1 MTCDVRYRTSYVT
14 CHKSHITNHYSLKNC
29 TFAPR
34 FNPFVL
40 NNRNLK
46 IVTILGARPQFIK
59 AAVVSKVLSQYDD
72 IQEIIVHTGQ
82 HFDPNMS
89 QLFFEEM
96 QLPEPAY
103 HFDIHGL
110 PHGALTGRMMEKIE
124 EVLLHEKPDWVL
136 VYGDTDS
143 TLAGALAAKKLHI
156 RVAHVEA
163 GLRSFNEAMPE
174 EINRILTDRISDLL
188 FCPSETALKQ
198 LQNEGRLANGAK
210 VVMSGDVMKDAAR
223 MFAPLMRKPATSLPD
238 RYILCTFHRTEN
250 IDNPQLLKQLL
261 FALEQTCNTIPI
273 VCPLHPHTRKNM
285 ESIGYPIKQSPIQ
298 FIEPVG
304 YLEML
309 YLLNHCTLVMTD
321 SGGLQK
327 EAYYME
333 KYCVTLRNETEWTEL
348 VGCGYNHVVGTEPTA
363 IAAILQTVQNLI
375 DMPPAFPIE
384 LYGNGHAAE
393 ILAEVL
399 HQTIQ

>member
-1 MTCDVRYRTSYVT
+1 M
-14 CHKSHITNHYSLKNC
+14 
-29 TFAPR
+29 
-34 FNPFVL
+34 
-40 NNRNLK
+40 NNQTLK
-46 IVTILGARPQFIK
+46 IITILGARPQFIK
-59 AAVVSKVLSQYDD
+59 AAVVSRALSQYPD

-82 HFDPNMS
+82 HFDQNMS

-96 QLPEPAY
+96 LLPKPSY

-124 EVLLHEKPDWVL
+124 EVLLQEKPDWVL

-163 GLRSFNEAMPE
+163 GLRSYNEAMPE

-188 FCPSETALKQ
+188 FCPSEIAMNQ
-198 LQNEGRLANGAK
+198 LRNEGRLAHGAQ

-223 MFAPLMRKPATSLPD
+223 QFAPLMRKPAATLPD
-238 RYILCTFHRTEN
+238 RYALCTFHRAEN
-250 IDNPQLLKQLL
+250 VDNPQIIKQLL
-261 FALEQTCNTIPI
+261 YALEQTCNNIPI
-273 VCPLHPHTRKNM
+273 VCPLHPHTRKSL
-285 ESIGYPIKQSPIQ
+285 ETIGYPIDRSPIQ

-309 YLLNHCTLVMTD
+309 YLLNHCMLVMTD

-327 EAYYME
+327 EAYYMRR
-333 KYCVTLRNETEWTEL
+333 YCITLRNETEWTEL
-348 VGCGYNHVVGTEPTA
+348 VGCGYNHVVGTEPA
-363 IAAILQTVQNLI
+363 NILQTVQNLL
-375 DMPPAFPIE
+375 DVPPVFPIA
-384 LYGNGHAAE
+384 LYGDGHAAE
-393 ILAEVL
+393 VIAKTMRRGDDEAMRR
-399 HQTIQ
+399 

>member
-1 MTCDVRYRTSYVT
+1 M
-14 CHKSHITNHYSLKNC
+14 
-29 TFAPR
+29 
-34 FNPFVL
+34 L
-40 NNRNLK
+40 NNQTLK
-46 IVTILGARPQFIK
+46 IVTVLGARPQFIK
-59 AAVVSKVLSQYDD
+59 AAVVSRALSQYPD
-72 IQEIIVHTGQ
+72 IQEVIVHTGQ
-82 HFDPNMS
+82 HFDNNMS

-96 QLPEPAY
+96 QLPKPLY

-124 EVLLHEKPDWVL
+124 EVLLREKPDWVL

-188 FCPSETALKQ
+188 FCPSEMAVNQ
-198 LQNEGRLANGAK
+198 LRNEGRLTNGAK
-210 VVMSGDVMKDAAR
+210 VVLCGDVMKDAAR
-223 MFAPLMRKPATSLPD
+223 QFAPLMRKPAATLPD
-238 RYILCTFHRTEN
+238 RYVLCTFHRTEN
-250 IDNPQLLKQLL
+250 VDNPQILKQMLY
-261 FALEQTCNTIPI
+261 ALELTCNTIPV
-273 VCPLHPHTRKNM
+273 VCPLHPHTRKSL
-285 ESIGYPIKQSPIQ
+285 EAIGYPTESSPIH

-309 YLLNHCTLVMTD
+309 YLLDHCTLVMTD

-327 EAYYME
+327 EAYYMR

-348 VGCGYNHVVGTEPTA
+348 VGCGYNHVVGTEP
-363 IAAILQTVQNLI
+363 AAILQTVQNLI
-375 DMPPAFPIE
+375 DVPSVFPIA
-384 LYGNGHAAE
+384 LYGDSHAAE
-393 ILAEVL
+393 IIAETL
-399 HQTIQ
+399 NQP

>member
-1 MTCDVRYRTSYVT
+1 M
-14 CHKSHITNHYSLKNC
+14 
-29 TFAPR
+29 PR
-34 FNPFVL
+34 ETKDIM
-40 NNRNLK
+40 K

-59 AAVVSKVLSQYDD
+59 AAVVSRALSQYDD
-72 IQEIIVHTGQ
+72 IREIIVHTGQ

-96 QLPEPAY
+96 GIPEPSY
-103 HFDIHGL
+103 NLDIHGL
-110 PHGALTGRMMEKIE
+110 PHGALTGRMMEQVE
-124 EVLLHEKPDWVL
+124 GVLLRERPDWLL

-188 FCPSETALKQ
+188 FCPSEMAVNQ
-198 LQNEGRLANGAK
+198 LRNEGRLANGAQ
-210 VVMSGDVMKDAAR
+210 VVMSGDVMKDAALQ
-223 MFAPLMRKPATSLPD
+223 FAPLMRQPAAELPD
-238 RYILCTFHRTEN
+238 RFVLCTFHRAEN
-250 IDNPQLLKQLL
+250 VDNEKTLKQLL
-261 FALEQTCNTIPI
+261 YVLELTCNTIPV
-273 VCPLHPHTRKNM
+273 VCPLHPHTRK
-285 ESIGYPIKQSPIQ
+285 SIEAIAYPIDQSPIQ

-309 YLLNHCTLVMTD
+309 YLLSRCTLVMTD

-327 EAYYME
+327 EAYYMK

-348 VGCGYNHVVGTEPTA
+348 AGCGYNHVVGTEPMN
-363 IAAILQTVQNLI
+363 IVQTVQNLL
-375 DMPPAFPIE
+375 DVTPVFPFE
-384 LYGNGHAAE
+384 LYGDGHAAE
-393 ILAEVL
+393 AIAK
-399 HQTIQ
+399 TMNRR

>member
-1 MTCDVRYRTSYVT
+1 M
-14 CHKSHITNHYSLKNC
+14 
-29 TFAPR
+29 
-34 FNPFVL
+34 
-40 NNRNLK
+40 NNRTLK
-46 IVTILGARPQFIK
+46 IVTVFGARPQFIK
-59 AAVVSKVLSQYDD
+59 AAVVSRALSQYPD
-72 IQEIIVHTGQ
+72 IQEVIVHTGQ
-82 HFDPNMS
+82 HFDNNMS

-96 QLPEPAY
+96 QLPKPTY

-124 EVLLHEKPDWVL
+124 EVLLREKPDWVL

-174 EINRILTDRISDLL
+174 EINRILTDRVSDLL
-188 FCPSETALKQ
+188 FCPSEIAMNQ
-198 LQNEGRLANGAK
+198 LRNEECLSNGAK

-223 MFAPLMRKPATSLPD
+223 QFAPLMRKPTAPLPD
-238 RYILCTFHRTEN
+238 RYILCTFHRTDN
-250 IDNPQLLKQLL
+250 IDNPQTLKLLLY
-261 FALEQTCNTIPI
+261 ALEQTCNTLPV
-273 VCPLHPHTRKNM
+273 VCPLHPHTRKSM
-285 ESIGYPIKQSPIQ
+285 ESIDYPIERSPIQ

-309 YLLNHCTLVMTD
+309 YLLAHCTLVMTD

-327 EAYYME
+327 EAYYMR

-348 VGCGYNHVVGTEPTA
+348 VGCGYNHVIGKEPA
-363 IAAILQTVQNLI
+363 NILQTVQNLI
-375 DMPPAFPIE
+375 DVPPVFPIT
-384 LYGNGHAAE
+384 LYGDGHAAD
-393 ILAEVL
+393 IIAETL
-399 HQTIQ
+399 RQT

>member
-1 MTCDVRYRTSYVT
+1 M
-14 CHKSHITNHYSLKNC
+14 
-29 TFAPR
+29 
-34 FNPFVL
+34 L

-96 QLPEPAY
+96 NLSKPAY
-103 HFDIHGL
+103 QFDIHGL
-110 PHGALTGRMMEKIE
+110 PHGALTGRMMEQIE
-124 EVLLHEKPDWVL
+124 EVLLHENPDWVL

-188 FCPSETALKQ
+188 FCPSETALRQ

-223 MFAPLMRKPATSLPD
+223 MFAPLMRKPATTLPD

-261 FALEQTCNTIPI
+261 LALEQTCNTIPV

-285 ESIGYPIKQSPIQ
+285 ESIGYPFEESPIR

-348 VGCGYNHVVGTEPTA
+348 VGCGYNHVVGTEVSA
-363 IAAILQTVQNLI
+363 IMQTVQNLI

-384 LYGNGHAAE
+384 LYGDGHAAE
-393 ILAEVL
+393 IIAETMTQ
-399 HQTIQ
+399 H

>member
-1 MTCDVRYRTSYVT
+1 M
-14 CHKSHITNHYSLKNC
+14 
-29 TFAPR
+29 
-34 FNPFVL
+34 
-40 NNRNLK
+40 NNRTLK
-46 IVTILGARPQFIK
+46 IVTIVGARPQFIK
-59 AAVVSKVLSQYDD
+59 AAVVSKMLSQYND
-72 IQEIIVHTGQ
+72 IEEIIVHTGQ
-82 HFDPNMS
+82 HFDKNMS
-89 QLFFEEM
+89 QLFFDEM
-96 QLPEPAY
+96 HLSEPAY
-103 HFDIHGL
+103 QFDIHGL

-124 EVLLHEKPDWVL
+124 GVLLRETPDWVL
-136 VYGDTDS
+136 IYGDTDS

-174 EINRILTDRISDLL
+174 EINRILTDRISEVL
-188 FCPSETALKQ
+188 FCPSETAMNQ
-198 LQNEGRLANGAK
+198 LRNEGRLANGAK

-223 MFAPLMRKPATSLPD
+223 MFAPLMRRPATTLPD
-238 RYILCTFHRTEN
+238 WYILCTFHRTEN
-250 IDNPQLLKQLL
+250 IDNPQVLKQLL
-261 FALEQTCNTIPI
+261 FALEQTCNTIPV

-285 ESIGYPIKQSPIQ
+285 ENIGYPIDQSPIH

-348 VGCGYNHVVGTEPTA
+348 VGCGYNHVVGTDAST
-363 IAAILQTVQNLI
+363 ILQAVQDLI
-375 DMPPAFPIE
+375 DMPPAFPIA
-384 LYGNGHAAE
+384 LYGNGYAAE
-393 ILAEVL
+393 VIAETMTRAL
-399 HQTIQ
+399 DEEMKR

>member
-1 MTCDVRYRTSYVT
+1 M
-14 CHKSHITNHYSLKNC
+14 
-29 TFAPR
+29 
-34 FNPFVL
+34 L
-40 NNRNLK
+40 NNQTLK

-59 AAVVSKVLSQYDD
+59 AAVVSKTLSKYDD

-82 HFDPNMS
+82 HFDQNMS

-96 QLPEPAY
+96 HLPKPAY
-103 HFDIHGL
+103 QFDIHGL

-223 MFAPLMRKPATSLPD
+223 QFAPLMRRPASTLPD
-238 RYILCTFHRTEN
+238 RYILCTFHRTES
-250 IDNPQLLKQLL
+250 IDNQQILRQLLY
-261 FALEQTCNTIPI
+261 ALEQTCNTIPI
-273 VCPLHPHTRKNM
+273 VCPLHPHTRKSM
-285 ESIGYPIKQSPIQ
+285 ENIGYSIDQSPIQ

-363 IAAILQTVQNLI
+363 ILQTVQNLI
-375 DMPPAFPIE
+375 DMPSAFPIE
-384 LYGNGHAAE
+384 LYGDGHAAE
-393 ILAEVL
+393 IIADTMTRVDDEAMRR
-399 HQTIQ
+399 

>member
-1 MTCDVRYRTSYVT
+1 M
-14 CHKSHITNHYSLKNC
+14 
-29 TFAPR
+29 
-34 FNPFVL
+34 
-40 NNRNLK
+40 NNQTLK

-59 AAVVSKVLSQYDD
+59 AAVVSRALSQYPD
-72 IQEIIVHTGQ
+72 IQEVIVHTGQ
-82 HFDPNMS
+82 HFDNNMS

-96 QLPEPAY
+96 QLPKPLY

-188 FCPSETALKQ
+188 FCPSEMAVNQ
-198 LQNEGRLANGAK
+198 LRNEGRLANGTK
-210 VVMSGDVMKDAAR
+210 VVLCGDVMKDAAR
-223 MFAPLMRKPATSLPD
+223 QFAPLMRKPAATLPD
-238 RYILCTFHRTEN
+238 RFVLCTFHRTEN
-250 IDNPQLLKQLL
+250 VDNPQVLKQLL
-261 FALEQTCNTIPI
+261 YALELTCNTIPV
-273 VCPLHPHTRKNM
+273 VCPLHPHTRKSLEAIDYPT
-285 ESIGYPIKQSPIQ
+285 ESSPIQ

-309 YLLNHCTLVMTD
+309 YLLDHCTLVMTD

-327 EAYYME
+327 EAYYMR
-333 KYCVTLRNETEWTEL
+333 KHCVTLRNETEWTEL
-348 VGCGYNHVVGTEPTA
+348 VGCGYNHVVGTEP
-363 IAAILQTVQNLI
+363 AAILQTVQNLM
-375 DMPPAFPIE
+375 DVPPVFPIA
-384 LYGNGHAAE
+384 LYGDSHAAE
-393 ILAEVL
+393 IIAETL
-399 HQTIQ
+399 HKS